1 MVADSASFWESSVF
15 LKSQGREIRFNK
27 RKSIQAAAMVAIGS
41 LLFCDACGSLLPRI
55 IASSDKED
63 LVKCDDCFQY
73 TKDTSTKVITS
84 QSKPSAFP
92 SALRSK
98 HSEVQSVD
106 AESLQVEA
114 VIAKDCPDCGR
125 TEMFYH
131 TKQLR
136 SADEG
141 TTVFYRCEC
150 GYKETQNN

>member
-1 MVADSASFWESSVF
+1 
-15 LKSQGREIRFNK
+15 
-27 RKSIQAAAMVAIGS
+27 MVAIGS

-55 IASSDKED
+55 IASSNKED
-63 LVKCDDCFQY
+63 LVKCEDCFQY
-73 TKDTSTKVITS
+73 TKDTSTKVIIS

-92 SALRSK
+92 SALRAK